1 MGSLV
6 CEAKGNMLIDNDMS
20 EQIKIQLPDGSV
32 REVAQGTTPFDVAM
46 SISPRL
52 AAAVVV
58 ARIRPLTTPVV
69 AGETAVEEADE
80 AQTEAGMYGSASE
93 LGERLVDLAAPLNED
108 VALELLKESDEAAL
122 KVVRHSAAHVMA
134 TAILELFPETK
145 LGHGPA
151 TDNGFFYDVYRETP
165 FTEDDLAAIE
175 KRMAEVVARD
185 ETFVREQESRE
196 MGLKDYAEHGDFMK
210 VHFIERFT
218 KPGDEISL
226 YRNGKFVDFCRGP
239 HVPST
244 GRVKAFKVTSVAGAY
259 WLGDE
264 KNQQLQRIY
273 GTAFFNAKDM
283 DAHFKRLEEIKAR
296 DHRVLGKQLD
306 LFSIQ
311 EVAGAGLIFWHPKG
325 GLIRK
330 TMEDWMRDECIRR
343 GYEMVFTPHIMRRE
357 LWKVSGHEGFYSQ
370 NMYPPMELDDAEYR
384 LKPMNCP
391 GHILIYKNSP
401 KSYRDL
407 PQRYAELGNVYRY
420 ERSGTMHG
428 LLRVRGFTQDD
439 AHIFCTPEQIESE
452 IAACVEFADEVL
464 KAFGFAEFKVELST
478 WDPKDQKSYVGSP
491 EHWETAVGSLKKVL
505 DAKAIPYREIP
516 GEAAFYGPKIDIKLV
531 DVLGRLWQ
539 LSTVQFDFNLPQR
552 FELEYTGEDGEK
564 HRPVMVHRALF
575 GSVERF
581 FGVLIEHYAGA
592 FPLWLAPVQVGL
604 VPISEKHVEYAR
616 AVKAKLEVAGLRVEL
631 DARNEKMNAKIRE
644 FTLQKVPFVLVMGD
658 KEAEQREVNVRVRGG
673 GVQGTFPLS
682 EFIANA
688 TTLITRKELNL
699 SDTPKWHD
707 AVLKAVQSFP
717 TDQFDLNDL
726 YDLRDEFASIF
737 PNNRHVN
744 EKLRQ
749 QLQTLRDEGIIQFL
763 DNEGNYKRIK

>member
-1 MGSLV
+1 MKTPRAGVVIACSSRRDLRQPSI
-6 CEAKGNMLIDNDMS
+6 LISVS
-20 EQIKIQLPDGSV
+20 EQTIKIQLPDGSV
-32 REVAQGTTPFDVAM
+32 REVPRGTTAHDVAM

-58 ARIRPLTTPVV
+58 ARIRPLTPVAANG
-69 AGETAVEEADE
+69 AGVSEDSSEA
-80 AQTEAGMYGSASE
+80 AMYGGAE
-93 LGERLVDLAAPLNED
+93 GGERLVDLAAPLLED
-108 VALELLKESDEAAL
+108 VALELLKENDEAAL
-122 KVVRHSAAHVMA
+122 KVVRHSAAHVIA

-151 TDNGFFYDVYRETP
+151 TDAGFFYDVYRETP
-165 FTEDDLAAIE
+165 FSEEDLAAIE
-175 KRMAEVVARD
+175 ARMAEVVARD
-185 ETFVREQESRE
+185 EKFLREVESRE

-210 VHFIERFT
+210 VHFIEKFT
-218 KPGDEISL
+218 QPGEEISL
-226 YRNGKFVDFCRGP
+226 YRNGAFVDFCRGP

-273 GTAFFNAKDM
+273 GTAFFNPKDLE
-283 DAHFKRLEEIKAR
+283 AHFKRLEEIKAR

-311 EVAGAGLIFWHPKG
+311 EVAGSGLIFWHPKG

-330 TMEDWMRDECIRR
+330 TMEDWMREECIRR
-343 GYEMVFTPHIMRRE
+343 GYDMVFTPHIMRRE
-357 LWKVSGHEGFYSQ
+357 LWKISGHEGFYSQ

-391 GHILIYKNSP
+391 GHILIYKSLP
-401 KSYRDL
+401 RSYRDL

-439 AHIFCTPEQIESE
+439 AHVFCTPEQIEDE
-452 IAACVEFADEVL
+452 IAGCIDFAESVL
-464 KAFGFAEFKVELST
+464 KTFGFAEFKVELST
-478 WDPKDQKSYVGSP
+478 WDPSDKKFIGSADK
-491 EHWETAVGSLKKVL
+491 WDGAVGSLTRVL
-505 DAKAIPYREIP
+505 ERKGIPYKTIP

-531 DVLGRLWQ
+531 DVLGRMWQ
-539 LSTVQFDFNLPQR
+539 LSTVQFDWNLPAR
-552 FELEYTGEDGEK
+552 FDLTYKGEDGEL
-564 HRPVMVHRALF
+564 HQPVMVHRALF

-592 FPLWLAPVQVGL
+592 FPLWLAPVQIGL
-604 VPISEKHVEYAR
+604 VPISEKHLEYAEQ
-616 AVKAKLEVAGLRVEL
+616 VKKKLEAAGLRVEL

-658 KEAEQREVNVRVRGG
+658 KEASSEAVSVRTRGKG
-673 GVQGTFPLS
+673 DEGSVALVD
-682 EFIANA
+682 FIARA
-688 TTLITRKELNL
+688 KGLAEQKSAGL
-699 SDTPKWHD
+699 
-707 AVLKAVQSFP
+707 
-717 TDQFDLNDL
+717 
-726 YDLRDEFASIF
+726 
-737 PNNRHVN
+737 
-744 EKLRQ
+744 
-749 QLQTLRDEGIIQFL
+749 
-763 DNEGNYKRIK
+763 

>member
-1 MGSLV
+1 
-6 CEAKGNMLIDNDMS
+6 MS
-20 EQIKIQLPDGSV
+20 EQTIRIQLPDGSV
-32 REVAQGTTPFDVAM
+32 REVPRGTTAHDVAM

-58 ARIRPLTTPVV
+58 ARIRPLTAV
-69 AGETAVEEADE
+69 AAGTATADE
-80 AQTEAGMYGSASE
+80 TSEAAMYSGAE
-93 LGERLVDLAAPLNED
+93 GGERIIDLAAPLNED

-151 TDNGFFYDVYRETP
+151 TDSGFFYDVYRETP

-175 KRMAEVVARD
+175 ARMAEVVARD
-185 ETFVREQESRE
+185 DKFIREVESRE
-196 MGLKDYAEHGDFMK
+196 MGLKDYAEHGEFMK
-210 VHFIERFT
+210 VHFIEKFT
-218 KPGDEISL
+218 QPGDEISL
-226 YRNGKFVDFCRGP
+226 YRNGEFVDFCRGP

-273 GTAFFNAKDM
+273 GTAFFNTKDL

-311 EVAGAGLIFWHPKG
+311 EVAGAGLCFWHPKG

-330 TMEDWMRDECIRR
+330 EMEDWMREECIRR
-343 GYEMVFTPHIMRRE
+343 GYNMVFTPHIMRRE
-357 LWKVSGHEGFYSQ
+357 LWKISGHEENYGE

-407 PQRYAELGNVYRY
+407 PVRYAELGNVYRY

-439 AHIFCTPEQIESE
+439 AHIFCTPGQIESE
-452 IAACVEFADEVL
+452 IEGCIDFAESVL
-464 KAFGFAEFKVELST
+464 KTFGFSEFKVELST
-478 WDPKDQKSYVGSP
+478 WDPSDKKFIGSR
-491 EHWETAVGSLKKVL
+491 EKWEGAASSLTRVL
-505 DAKAIPYREIP
+505 ERKGIPYKTIP

-531 DVLGRLWQ
+531 DVLGRMWQ
-539 LSTVQFDFNLPQR
+539 LSTVQFDWNLPAR
-552 FELEYTGEDGEK
+552 FDLEYKGEDGEL
-564 HRPVMVHRALF
+564 HQPVMVHRALF

-592 FPLWLAPVQVGL
+592 FPLWLAPVQIGL
-604 VPISEKHVEYAR
+604 VPISEKHLEYA
-616 AVKAKLEVAGLRVEL
+616 AGVKAKLEAAGLRVEL

-658 KEAEQREVNVRVRGG
+658 KEAAAEAVSVRTRGKG
-673 GVQGTFPLS
+673 
-682 EFIANA
+682 
-688 TTLITRKELNL
+688 
-699 SDTPKWHD
+699 
-707 AVLKAVQSFP
+707 
-717 TDQFDLNDL
+717 
-726 YDLRDEFASIF
+726 
-737 PNNRHVN
+737 
-744 EKLRQ
+744 
-749 QLQTLRDEGIIQFL
+749 DEGSVPLADFIQRAKGL
-763 DNEGNYKRIK
+763 VDSKSSGL

>member
-1 MGSLV
+1 MRTV
-6 CEAKGNMLIDNDMS
+6 QT
-20 EQIKIQLPDGSV
+20 EQMIRVQLPDGAV
-32 REVAQGTTPFDVAM
+32 REVAQGTTPLDIANV
-46 SISPRL
+46 ISPRL
-52 AAAVVV
+52 AAVVVV
-58 ARIRPLTTPVV
+58 AKVKPLAGLDINQSEGGTDDAPDSAESIYGAGDPQAEKIIDLTTPL
-69 AGETAVEEADE
+69 T
-80 AQTEAGMYGSASE
+80 
-93 LGERLVDLAAPLNED
+93 ED
-108 VALELLKESDEAAL
+108 VELWLLKEQDEAAL

-151 TDNGFFYDVYRETP
+151 TDQGFFYDVYREKP
-165 FTEDDLAAIE
+165 FSDEDLAAIE

-185 ETFVREQESRE
+185 EKFVREVEPRE
-196 MGLKDYAEHGDFMK
+196 AGIADYEKQGEFMK

-218 KPGDEISL
+218 QPGEEISL
-226 YRNGKFVDFCRGP
+226 YRNGRFVDFCRGP

-273 GTAFFNAKDM
+273 GTAFFNDKDLK
-283 DAHFKRLEEIKAR
+283 AHFARLEEIKAR

-311 EVAGAGLIFWHPKG
+311 EVAGSGLIFWHPKG

-330 TMEDWMRDECIRR
+330 TMEDWMREECIRR
-343 GYEMVFTPHIMRRE
+343 GYEMVYTPHIMRRE
-357 LWKVSGHEGFYSQ
+357 LWKISGHEVNYGE

-407 PQRYAELGNVYRY
+407 PVRYAELGNVYRY

-439 AHIFCTPEQIESE
+439 AHIFCTPAQIEDE
-452 IAACVEFADEVL
+452 IDACIDFAQSVL
-464 KAFGFAEFKVELST
+464 KTFGFAEFKVELST
-478 WDPKDQKSYVGSP
+478 WDPNDTKFIGEPAQWDN
-491 EHWETAVGSLKKVL
+491 AVGALVNVLKRKG
-505 DAKAIPYREIP
+505 IPFRTIP

-531 DVLGRLWQ
+531 DVLGRMWQ
-539 LSTVQFDFNLPQR
+539 LSTVQFDWNLPAR
-552 FELEYTGEDGEK
+552 FDLAYKGEDGEL
-564 HRPVMVHRALF
+564 HQPVMVHRALF

-604 VPISEKHVEYAR
+604 VPISEKHVEYA
-616 AVKAKLEVAGLRVEL
+616 AKVQQRLAAAGLRVEL
-631 DARNEKMNAKIRE
+631 DQRNEKMNAKIRE
-644 FTLQKVPFVLVMGD
+644 FGLAKIPFILIVGD
-658 KEAEQREVNVRVRGG
+658 KEEATDSVSVRVRVKGD
-673 GVQGTFPLS
+673 QGSVPVDD
-682 EFIANA
+682 FIARCEA
-688 TTLITRKELNL
+688 LLESKGVEL
-699 SDTPKWHD
+699 
-707 AVLKAVQSFP
+707 
-717 TDQFDLNDL
+717 
-726 YDLRDEFASIF
+726 
-737 PNNRHVN
+737 
-744 EKLRQ
+744 
-749 QLQTLRDEGIIQFL
+749 
-763 DNEGNYKRIK
+763 

>member
-1 MGSLV
+1 MHYPCKVS
-6 CEAKGNMLIDNDMS
+6 NP
-20 EQIKIQLPDGSV
+20 IKIQLPDGSV
-32 REVAQGTTPFDVAM
+32 REVPAGTTPFDIAN

-58 ARIRPLTTPVV
+58 ARIRPLTPV
-69 AGETAVEEADE
+69 AVNENESALEASEEA
-80 AQTEAGMYGSASE
+80 MYSGPASSS
-93 LGERLVDLAAPLNED
+93 ERIVGLSQPLHEN
-108 VALELLKESDEAAL
+108 VALELLKESDPAAL
-122 KVVRHSAAHVMA
+122 RVARHSAAHIMA
-134 TAILELFPETK
+134 TALLELFPETK

-151 TDNGFFYDVYRETP
+151 TDSGFFYDVYREVP
-165 FTEDDLAAIE
+165 FTEADLAAIE
-175 KRMAEVVARD
+175 ARMAEVVARD
-185 ETFVREQESRE
+185 EPFVQILEPRDQA
-196 MGLKDYAEHGDFMK
+196 LADYKSDAEFMK
-210 VHFIERFT
+210 IHFIERFT

-226 YRNGKFVDFCRGP
+226 YRNGNFTDFCRGP

-244 GRVKAFKVTSVAGAY
+244 GRVKAFKVTSIAGAY

-264 KNQQLQRIY
+264 NNQQLQRIY
-273 GTAFFNAKDM
+273 GTAFFNAKDL
-283 DAHFKRLEEIKAR
+283 DAHFKQLEEIKAR

-343 GYEMVFTPHIMRRE
+343 GYQMVFTPHIMRRE
-357 LWKVSGHEGFYSQ
+357 LWKISGHEENYAE

-452 IAACVEFADEVL
+452 VEACIDFAESVL
-464 KAFGFAEFKVELST
+464 KTFGFEKFLVELST
-478 WDPKDQKSYVGSP
+478 WDPKDKKFIGSTDK
-491 EHWETAVGSLKKVL
+491 WENAVGSLTRVL
-505 DAKAIPYREIP
+505 DRKKIPYRTIP

-539 LSTVQFDFNLPQR
+539 LSTVQFDWNLPAR
-552 FELEYTGEDGEK
+552 FDLEYVGEDGAP
-564 HRPVMVHRALF
+564 HQPVMVHRALF

-592 FPLWLAPVQVGL
+592 FPMWLAPVQVGL
-604 VPISEKHVEYAR
+604 VPISEKHHDYAKSVQQR
-616 AVKAKLEVAGLRVEL
+616 LEAAGLRVEADL
-631 DARNEKMNAKIRE
+631 SNQKMNAKIRD
-644 FTLQKVPFVLVMGD
+644 FGLQKVPFILILGD
-658 KEAEQREVNVRVRGG
+658 KESASDSVSVRVRAKG
-673 GVQGTFPLS
+673 
-682 EFIANA
+682 
-688 TTLITRKELNL
+688 
-699 SDTPKWHD
+699 
-707 AVLKAVQSFP
+707 
-717 TDQFDLNDL
+717 
-726 YDLRDEFASIF
+726 
-737 PNNRHVN
+737 
-744 EKLRQ
+744 
-749 QLQTLRDEGIIQFL
+749 DEGSVPL
-763 DNEGNYKRIK
+763 DTFIDRAKKLVVDHSMEL